1 MSGVRRKA
9 QRAQCST
16 QEDKRTHWNR
26 VRLCPSTDFP
36 GMPSH
41 ALRSTEKRQPNA
53 QPHNV
58 MVVNRGDRRDFVKV
72 VDFGIARSMDAAPGR
87 HTASGAVIGTPA
99 YMSPEQA
106 AGDPTI
112 DTRSDIF
119 SLAVMVFHMLSGKIP
134 FADKA
139 KTPIEQLVQRATMR
153 EPIGR
158 GTLRA
163 QGNIT
168 PEIEAALLH
177 ALDPDRSRRP
187 QTAGDFYRAL
197 EKAAAA

>member
-1 MSGVRRKA
+1 MDGDRDVLTENTRR
-9 QRAQCST
+9 
-16 QEDKRTHWNR
+16 E
-26 VRLCPSTDFP
+26 L
-36 GMPSH
+36 
-41 ALRSTEKRQPNA
+41 

-58 MVVNRGDRRDFVKV
+58 MVLGRADRQDFVKV
-72 VDFGIARSMDAAPGR
+72 VDFGIARSLDAAPGR

-153 EPIGR
+153 EPLGR

-163 QGNIT
+163 QGNVT
-168 PEIEAALLH
+168 KELEAVLLQ
-177 ALDPDRSRRP
+177 ALDPDRNQRP
-187 QTAGDFYRAL
+187 QTAGEFYRKL
-197 EKAAAA
+197 EQAAA

>member
-1 MSGVRRKA
+1 MVTMKEG
-9 QRAQCST
+9 
-16 QEDKRTHWNR
+16 
-26 VRLCPSTDFP
+26 
-36 GMPSH
+36 
-41 ALRSTEKRQPNA
+41 QP
-53 QPHNV
+53 
-58 MVVNRGDRRDFVKV
+58 DFVKV

-87 HTASGAVIGTPA
+87 QTAAGAVIGTPA

-139 KTPIEQLVQRATMR
+139 KTPIEQLVQRATMT
-153 EPIGR
+153 EPLGR

-168 PEIEAALLH
+168 RELEGVLLR

-187 QTAGDFYRAL
+187 QTAGEFYQELAR
-197 EKAAAA
+197 AAA